1 MSLLSA
7 LILPQLE
14 KELIALEPEIAQFLL
29 GQAQVVGS
37 EILDWVEKKI
47 KIAPTINQGAING

>member
-1 MSLLSA
+1 MSLLGA

-29 GQAQVVGS
+29 EQAHVVGS
-37 EILDWVEKKI
+37 EILDWIEKAKDNSCD
-47 KIAPTINQGAING
+47 KSRRY